1 MVAEMQMAV
10 QFADQANRDK
20 SQFLA
25 NMSHEIRTPMN
36 SIIGMSYLCLQQD
49 LGDKQR
55 SYIANVNKSARDLL
69 AIINDILDFS
79 KMDAGKVQ
87 LESEPLGIQASL
99 DQVDSICGHM
109 ARQKALQFS
118 ARVADD
124 VPRFVVGDALRLGQ
138 VLLNLTGN
146 AVKFTA
152 RGRVSVDVTLD
163 RADVD
168 SVELAFRVSDT
179 GIGLTPEQLNR
190 IFAPF
195 SQADASSTRKY
206 GGSGLGLAISKQL
219 VELMGG
225 RIWAESTFGEGSCF
239 SFTIPFKRVVDTD
252 VPVVEDTAGIA
263 AVAAARARLVGARVL
278 VAEDNEFNQIVIEDL
293 LTGCGATVT
302 LCANGRQVLEALT
315 RAPFD
320 LILMDVQMPEM
331 DGYEATRQIRA
342 IPAWASQRVIAMT
355 ANAMDEDRQRCLDA
369 GMDDFETKP
378 IDPDHLFVTMA
389 KWLSVG

>member
-1 MVAEMQMAV
+1 
-10 QFADQANRDK
+10 
-20 SQFLA
+20 
-25 NMSHEIRTPMN
+25 
-36 SIIGMSYLCLQQD
+36 
-49 LGDKQR
+49 
-55 SYIANVNKSARDLL
+55 
-69 AIINDILDFS
+69 
-79 KMDAGKVQ
+79 
-87 LESEPLGIQASL
+87 
-99 DQVDSICGHM
+99 M

-152 RGRVSVDVTLD
+152 RGRVSVDVALS